1 MTGGGE
7 HNTDLKKRST
17 VHNQKTILSN
27 KDVQGSAAKTSNQY
41 RDIKNSV
48 ENKKGKYITM
58 SMTGGA
64 RNNTDIKK

>member
-27 KDVQGSAAKTSNQY
+27 KDVQGSAAKTAKQY
-41 RDIKNSV
+41 KQTTNIDG
-48 ENKKGKYITM
+48 NKVHGFKKTN
-58 SMTGGA
+58 GGE
-64 RNNTDIKK
+64 